1 MDGNQ
6 HIEKR
11 VLRLEGLTVGYHINK
26 HTTREVLSNLN
37 VELRQGELICMLGA
51 NGAGKSTLLRT
62 ISGVQHPLVGS
73 VKINGRDVNEYGRRE
88 LSQLISL
95 VYTDNTLA
103 GGLTVEELVGLGR
116 QPYTGFFGRLSEDDH
131 RIVSEAIAA
140 VGLTHKAADYVS
152 CLSDGERQKAM
163 IARALAQET
172 PIIILDEPT
181 AFLDVA
187 SRIETMKL
195 LHNLAFNNG
204 KAIILS
210 SHDISQSLMLASRLW
225 LITGD
230 GQLIDGV
237 TEDLVLDGALNRLF
251 PDRDVTFDP
260 TIGDF
265 FASTDSHRVVK
276 LACDEPLLCHW
287 LTNALN
293 RNNIITTDDADIA
306 VEVLGRNKFVFDGK
320 QITGISSLLSA
331 LKQHFAD

>member
-1 MDGNQ
+1 MDN
-6 HIEKR
+6 
-11 VLRLEGLTVGYHINK
+11 LRTIMTLTDLSVGYHIAK
-26 HTTREVLSNLN
+26 HASREVLSHLN
-37 VELRQGELICMLGA
+37 ISLRQGELVCMLGA

-62 ISGVQHPLVGS
+62 ISGVQPPLSGS
-73 VKINGRDVNEYGRRE
+73 VTIAGKSISAYSRRE
-88 LSQLISL
+88 LSRMISL

-116 QPYTGFFGRLSEDDH
+116 QPYTGFLGRLSDDD
-131 RIVSEAIAA
+131 REIVAKAIDA
-140 VGLTHKAADYVS
+140 VGLRHKLGEYVS
-152 CLSDGERQKAM
+152 CLSDGERQKVM

-195 LHNLAFNNG
+195 LHDLALNQS
-204 KAIILS
+204 KAVILS
-210 SHDISQSLMLASRLW
+210 SHDISQALMLASRLW

-230 GQLIDGV
+230 GTLIDGI
-237 TEDLVLDGALNRLF
+237 TEELVLDGALNRLF

-265 FASTDSHRVVK
+265 FASREGHCVVRLDCTD
-276 LACDEPLLCHW
+276 PLLSHW

-293 RNNIITTDDADIA
+293 RNNIITTLDADTA
-306 VEVLGRNKFVFDGK
+306 VTVVDSHTFRFQEKTL
-320 QITGISSLLSA
+320 TGIAALIAA
-331 LKQHFAD
+331 LKSHFGK

>member
-1 MDGNQ
+1 MDENR

-11 VLRLEGLTVGYHINK
+11 ILRLEGLSVGYHINK
-26 HTTREVLSNLN
+26 RTNREVLSDLN

-62 ISGVQHPLVGS
+62 ISGVQAPLAGC
-73 VKINGRDVNEYGRRE
+73 VKINGRNVNEYGRRE

-95 VYTDNTLA
+95 VYTDNTAA
-103 GGLTVEELVGLGR
+103 GGLTLTEVVGLGR
-116 QPYTGFFGRLSEDDH
+116 QPYTGFFGRLSADD
-131 RIVSEAIAA
+131 RRVVADSIAA
-140 VGLTHKAADYVS
+140 VGLTHKADEYVS
-152 CLSDGERQKAM
+152 CLSDGERQKTM
-163 IARALAQET
+163 IARALAQQT

-195 LHNLAFNNG
+195 LHDLAINEG

-210 SHDISQSLMLASRLW
+210 SHDISQALMLASRLW
-225 LITGD
+225 LISGD
-230 GQLIDGV
+230 GKLIDGV

-265 FASTDSHRVVK
+265 FASTDSHRVVR
-276 LACDEPLLCHW
+276 LVCDDQLLCHW

-293 RNNIITTDDADIA
+293 RNNIITTDEAEIT
-306 VEVLGRNKFVFDGK
+306 VEVLDRNKFVVDGK
-320 QITGISSLLSA
+320 HVAGISSLISE
-331 LKQHFAD
+331 LKQHFSE

>member
-62 ISGVQHPLVGS
+62 ISGVQHPLAGS

-131 RIVSEAIAA
+131 HIVSEAIAA

-195 LHNLAFNNG
+195 LHNLAFNNS

-276 LACDEPLLCHW
+276 LACDEPLLCLW

-306 VEVLGRNKFVFDGK
+306 VEVLGRNKFVFGGK